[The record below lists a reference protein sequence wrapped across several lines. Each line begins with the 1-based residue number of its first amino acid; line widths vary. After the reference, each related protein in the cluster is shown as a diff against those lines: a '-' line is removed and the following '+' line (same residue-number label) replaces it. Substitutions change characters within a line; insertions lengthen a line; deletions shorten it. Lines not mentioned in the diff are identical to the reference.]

1 MMSEVNLLRYA
12 DLRRPLSRRTE
23 QYIIGVVEN
32 GQSQLQAMR
41 KLYITHSYE
50 EA

>member
-1 MMSEVNLLRYA
+1 MTSEGMFARYA
-12 DLRRPLSRRTE
+12 DFRRPLTRRTE

-32 GQSQLQAMR
+32 DQSQKQAMR